1 MAVKKVLSIEIGIT
15 YTNVC
20 EIDYGSKSPKVY
32 RCITFA
38 TPEHTVEDGYI
49 RDKERFI
56 DRLRIELQN
65 AGMHSTHVVFT
76 VASTKITSR
85 EVIIPGVKEN
95 RIKDVVQA
103 NLTEYFP
110 MNLEDYTVTYNVLEK
125 KTAPEG
131 RQIRLLVLAAPNNL
145 IKNYYSVAEM
155 MGLTIM
161 AIDYIGNST
170 FQIVKKQTAAG
181 VQMVLQINEQSS
193 IIYVLED
200 SVLLLQ
206 RTIPYGI
213 DNLIASIIDSS
224 SYSATNTLE
233 ALALLQKDHIL
244 NGQLK
249 LEIDMSETATTYVG
263 SEDLYKRQMQEL
275 QSKEEAT
282 STLGYL
288 INNVIRVQE
297 YCLAKFKEK
306 KINTIY
312 ITGLGAKVRGINKL
326 ISNETGIDVKKFDRL
341 IGVNF
346 TEREKTFEENI
357 YISSIG
363 AVIKPLDIVPED
375 VLAQKERKSMQTSIL
390 FVVLAAIVSVMFVS
404 VSYIQSRNSK
414 NELEALREKE
424 EKLSE
429 IEVLNSQYLLAKQQ
443 YNAMEA
449 LYQSLPTKNSALV
462 TILEEIEKVI
472 PKNIEITSISSIND
486 ELSLGI
492 VANSKEE
499 IAQFIMDTKKFS
511 EISSILVGVI
521 VENKDDNGIVKWNT
535 TLTCTYADIQV
546 EE

>member
-1 MAVKKVLSIEIGIT
+1 MAFKKVLSIEIGIT
-15 YTNVC
+15 FTKIC
-20 EIDYGSKSPKVY
+20 EIDYNNKSPKVY

-49 RDKERFI
+49 RDKERFVES
-56 DRLRIELQN
+56 LKTELQN
-65 AGMHSTHVVFT
+65 AGMRSTQVVFT

-85 EVIIPGVKEN
+85 EVIIPCVKDN
-95 RIKDVVQA
+95 RIRDVVQA

-110 MNLEDYTVTYNVLEK
+110 MNLEDYTVTYNKLEK

-131 RQIRLLVLAAPNNL
+131 RQLRLLVLAAPNNL
-145 IKNYYSVAEM
+145 ITNYYSVAKM
-155 MGLTIM
+155 MGLTIV

-181 VQMVLQINEQSS
+181 VQMVLQMNEQSS
-193 IIYVLED
+193 IIYILED
-200 SVLLLQ
+200 SILLFQ

-213 DNLIASIIDSS
+213 ENLMISVMNSK
-224 SYSATNTLE
+224 SYNAATSLE
-233 ALALLQKDHIL
+233 ALALLEKDHII

-249 LEIDMSETATTYVG
+249 LEIDMSETAATYVG
-263 SEDLYKRQMQEL
+263 SEDLYKKQLQEL
-275 QSKEEAT
+275 SAKEEAT
-282 STLGYL
+282 TTLSYL

-312 ITGLGAKVRGINKL
+312 ITGIGAKIRGIDKL
-326 ISNETGIDVKKFDRL
+326 ISNETSIDVKIIDRL

-346 TEREKTFEENI
+346 TEIKEPFDQGA

-363 AVIKPLDIVPED
+363 AAMRPLDIVPDD
-375 VLAQKERKSMQTSIL
+375 VLAEKERKSMQTSIF
-390 FVVLAAIVSVMFVS
+390 FVVLAAIVSLIFVS
-404 VSYIQSRNSK
+404 VSYIQNISSK
-414 NELEALREKE
+414 NELETLKVKE
-424 EKLSE
+424 EELSE
-429 IEVLNSQYLLAKQQ
+429 IESLNSQYLLANQQ
-443 YNAMEA
+443 YNAMNA

-462 TILEEIEKVI
+462 TILEEMEKTI
-472 PKNIEITSISSIND
+472 PKKVEVTSMSSMDKEFAI
-486 ELSLGI
+486 GI

-499 IAQFIMDTKKFS
+499 IAQFIMEIKKFP
-511 EISSILVGVI
+511 EISSILVGII

-546 EE
+546 EK